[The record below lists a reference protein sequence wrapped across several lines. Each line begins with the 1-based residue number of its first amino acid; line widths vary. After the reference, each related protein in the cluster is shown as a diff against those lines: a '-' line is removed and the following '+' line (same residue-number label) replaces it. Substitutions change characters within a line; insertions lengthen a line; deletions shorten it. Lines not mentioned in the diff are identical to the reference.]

1 MLKEIDEEPRSMSRA
16 LNFGGR
22 LIRDRTK
29 LGGIEPV
36 EEKLLQVRN
45 MLLLGCGTSM
55 YACKFG
61 ELIFKELQIFD
72 TVRA

>member
-22 LIRDRTK
+22 LNRDRTK
-29 LGGIEPV
+29 LGGLEPAQD
-36 EEKLLQVRN
+36 KLLAIKN

-72 TVRA
+72 TVRT